1 MENLI
6 LIGLRDIYSCS
17 NEDLKKLKNL
27 KERYLLAVENEAT
40 NEEALNEEIY
50 KLEMKVKSRSKFVG
64 TLKYKPWLYHLS

>member
-40 NEEALNEEIY
+40 NEEDLNEEIY

-64 TLKYKPWLYHLS
+64 TLKYKP